1 MYELCS
7 NATHLCLRDWWLL
20 LWIYKC
26 TLFTSYHTIVCKIWD
41 VNLDTTSKHVCIYD
55 WEKIGWVGITF
66 ILRKSW
72 RFSHNDPHFVM
83 TLYKSKTS
91 WVSSKNKDIP
101 WQVNYSLSIKCGKSI
116 EARVGKKERIPLA
129 NYEETTC
136 RFQHSQLCM
145 CVYIDCFSY
154 YTQFSTGSALTLH
167 LHMKWGVDNC
177 SLPLLMIGQKSFQV
191 FSHKHGELDWGSNL
205 WQSVQPIHSTL
216 SIFF

>member
-1 MYELCS
+1 MCVFTIEKRLDGWES
-7 NATHLCLRDWWLL
+7 RLSWENHEDFLIMTHTLSC
-20 LWIYKC
+20 
-26 TLFTSYHTIVCKIWD
+26 LFTNPRQD
-41 VNLDTTSKHVCIYD
+41 
-55 WEKIGWVGITF
+55 
-66 ILRKSW
+66 
-72 RFSHNDPHFVM
+72 
-83 TLYKSKTS
+83 

-177 SLPLLMIGQKSFQV
+177 SFPLLMIGQKSFQV
-191 FSHKHGELDWGSNL
+191 FSFSINMLNL
-205 WQSVQPIHSTL
+205 IEAVIYCNLSKPIHSTL
-216 SIFF
+216 SIFLKCRPRRESLISRRWRQTG

>member
-1 MYELCS
+1 MCVFTIEKRLDGWES
-7 NATHLCLRDWWLL
+7 RLSWENHEDFLIMTHTLSW
-20 LWIYKC
+20 
-26 TLFTSYHTIVCKIWD
+26 LFTNPRQD
-41 VNLDTTSKHVCIYD
+41 
-55 WEKIGWVGITF
+55 
-66 ILRKSW
+66 
-72 RFSHNDPHFVM
+72 
-83 TLYKSKTS
+83 

-216 SIFF
+216 SIFFKVQTEGESLISRRRWRQTG